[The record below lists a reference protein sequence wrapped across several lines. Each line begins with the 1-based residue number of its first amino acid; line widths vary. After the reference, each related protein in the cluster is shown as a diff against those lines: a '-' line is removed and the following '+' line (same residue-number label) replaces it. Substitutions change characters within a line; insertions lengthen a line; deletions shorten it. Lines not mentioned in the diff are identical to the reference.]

1 MYCTRFSDAFMRPIA
16 VAHRVVVVCHV
27 EVAVGLV
34 LWLAGKLSVVSVDQ
48 SSEEAAV
55 HQGQAEKLR

>member
-27 EVAVGLV
+27 AVGLV
-34 LWLAGKLSVVSVDQ
+34 LWLAGKHSVVSVDQ